1 LLVRAFIRQLGYQK
15 EMSGL
20 SDYQAV
26 APIFDAMMAE
36 KIKEM
41 SVSDVVGGG
50 YPFPVAV
57 HFMQL
62 LEKYTDLSPGD
73 DVLDIGCGC
82 GRLAATLTQ
91 HISLGGSYRGVD
103 IVPGLI
109 RFANNHIATRWPH
122 FQFMTLDQDNPAY
135 NHWRDDRNVVNP
147 IHSLEESYTP
157 GSITLCIA
165 TSLFTHMDEAMI
177 ENTLRSIHAALAID
191 GRALVTLFLLDP
203 SSRHLIDRGTPV
215 FTFRH
220 PIDHLVSTNSPQQGL
235 GAVGVDLQA
244 FLAVCAQSGLYV
256 EKILYGAWPGRKHF
270 VSAQDAVVLRK
281 ALS

>member
-1 LLVRAFIRQLGYQK
+1 MGGKTRCKGRERPEQTCFDCIGGAPHGKASCRDLRAETQLARLGESSEAEATEIRPALLVRAFIRQLGYQK

-41 SVSDVVGGG
+41 SVSDMVGGG

-109 RFANNHIATRWPH
+109 RFANKHIATRWPH

-135 NHWRDDRNVVNP
+135 NHWRNDSNVVNP

-165 TSLFTHMDEAMI
+165 TSLFTHMDEA
-177 ENTLRSIHAALAID
+177 
-191 GRALVTLFLLDP
+191 
-203 SSRHLIDRGTPV
+203 
-215 FTFRH
+215 
-220 PIDHLVSTNSPQQGL
+220 
-235 GAVGVDLQA
+235 
-244 FLAVCAQSGLYV
+244 
-256 EKILYGAWPGRKHF
+256 
-270 VSAQDAVVLRK
+270 
-281 ALS
+281 